1 MKRIFT
7 LCLALLLL
15 PFSLLACKDEETPPV
30 TPYSATPTSFV
41 EVEMADGT
49 KFVIELYPDLA
60 PETVENFQRLVSKN
74 YYDGVTFHRVVKGFM
89 IQGGD
94 PDGDGYSNGDE
105 QTIKGEFSSNGFT
118 QNTLKH
124 ERGVISMARSGD
136 PDSASTQFFIMHA
149 DNDGLD
155 GDYAAF
161 GRVISGMETVDAI
174 ANVAV
179 TWNDFGTEKSSPVEP
194 VVIKTMRFLES
205 APTA

>member
-1 MKRIFT
+1 MKRFF
-7 LCLALLLL
+7 ALLLVL
-15 PFSLLACKDEETPPV
+15 LMIPFSLLSCKEEEAPPATADV
-30 TPYSATPTSFV
+30 TNFV
-41 EVEMADGT
+41 EVEMEDGS
-49 KFVIELYPDLA
+49 KFVIELYPNMA
-60 PETVENFQRLVSKN
+60 PKTVANFQRLVGKN
-74 YYDGVTFHRVVKGFM
+74 YYDGVSFHRVVKGFM

-94 PDGDGYSNGDE
+94 PDGDGRSNGDE
-105 QTIKGEFSSNGFT
+105 KAIEGEFSSNGFA

-124 ERGVISMARSGD
+124 ERGVISMARTGD

-179 TWNDFGTEKSSPVEP
+179 TWDAYGREKSVPVEP
-194 VVIKTMRFLES
+194 VIIKTMRFLES
-205 APTA
+205 APKKHT